1 MPDEIREYN
10 NYVSHPLVRNSTV
23 EFRSYQSNISRS
35 AFSQNTL
42 VILPTALG
50 KTIISLLVCVNTL
63 YNYRDKRV
71 LIMAPTRPLV
81 TQHLK
86 SFSFSLKLMSEQ
98 TAAITGKIIPY
109 SRRIIWDKSDI
120 RLVFATPE
128 VVKNDI
134 EEGRLSL
141 TDFMLL
147 IFDEAHRAVKDYAYT
162 FIAKEY
168 VKQSIYPLILAL
180 TASPGSDKQRM
191 QEICDNLF
199 IEHLEYRNEEDQDV
213 RQYINPVE
221 IEWKFFDLPS
231 EYQYIRSNL
240 RSMLDEKIKWLI
252 QHNLLLRRDARWVF
266 KRDLINVGEQIRNN
280 LEITAEHE
288 RRPLYIALMQQSLA
302 LSLMY
307 CSELIE
313 SQGSY
318 SLKAFLDRIED
329 VSGVGHK
336 SHQSLMKDTRIK
348 EIQTLV
354 NKLAIDHPKLRYI
367 VNILKNRYHD
377 TSYSY
382 QAAKG
387 EKYNQ
392 FNHQEKLDH
401 ELKYHHHT
409 DHAVLDNPQTNS
421 NVLIFTQYRDTA
433 RRIVEVLSENGIK
446 ASRFVGQAKRRGD
459 VGMKQDEQ
467 TSVLDSFRNGE
478 FNILVAT
485 SIAEE
490 GLDIPEVD
498 LVIFYEPIPS
508 DIRYIQRKGR
518 TGRKSAGS
526 VVILAAKDTID
537 ERYLHGSKKRVQK
550 MNQTLSSLSMSLK
563 SIDRNT
569 LSADPMTLDDLSLI
583 DEVTESINEKPKA
596 AKTKTFII
604 DKNTD
609 SSHVTTPNDIS
620 LQDKMNSSL
629 SLAKNTLTT
638 NFRQQV
644 DKAARRINSLLVTTG
659 KTELNF
665 NDICEYINATNNS
678 VVIEAL
684 NKLEKLRRI
693 EWIDDSTVALINNLK
708 ISGKTYDVYVEK
720 IMEGRAVVMV
730 NGKWRARLNH
740 YDYEGSRALLKKGKE
755 FRAVGELY
763 RDDGI
768 LNLRVKQ
775 IV

>member
-1 MPDEIREYN
+1 MPDDIGENN
-10 NYVSHPLVRNSTV
+10 NYVSHPLIRNSSV
-23 EFRSYQSNISRS
+23 EFRLYQSNISKS
-35 AFSQNTL
+35 AISKNTL

-50 KTIISLLVCVNTL
+50 KTIISLLVCVDTL

-81 TQHLK
+81 TQHMK
-86 SFSFSLKLMSEQ
+86 SFSSSLKLMSEQ
-98 TAAITGKIIPY
+98 TAAVTGKIIPY

-168 VKQSIYPLILAL
+168 MKQSIYPLILAL

-221 IEWKFFDLPS
+221 IDWKFFDLPA

-252 QHNLLLRRDARWVF
+252 QHKLLLRKNARWVF

-280 LEITAEHE
+280 LEITSEQE

-329 VSGVGHK
+329 VSEAGRK
-336 SHQSLMKDTRIK
+336 SHQSLMKDTRMK

-367 VNILKNRYHD
+367 VNILKNKHHD
-377 TSYSY
+377 TSSSC
-382 QAAKG
+382 QAAKV

-401 ELKYHHHT
+401 ELKHPHHT
-409 DHAVLDNPQTNS
+409 NHAVLHNLQTNS

-433 RRIVEVLSENGIK
+433 RRIVRVLLENGIK

-459 VGMKQDEQ
+459 VGMKQNEQ

-537 ERYLHGSKKRVQK
+537 ERYLQGSKKRVEK
-550 MNQTLSSLSMSLK
+550 MNQILSSLSMSLK
-563 SIDRNT
+563 SIDRNP
-569 LSADPMTLDDLSLI
+569 LSTDPMTLDDLSLI
-583 DEVTESINEKPKA
+583 EATESINQKSKA
-596 AKTKTFII
+596 EKTKAFMI

-609 SSHVTTPNDIS
+609 SSYVTTPNDIS
-620 LQDKMNSSL
+620 LQGKMNSSL
-629 SLAKNTLTT
+629 SLATDTLTT

-644 DKAARRINSLLVTTG
+644 DKAARRINSLLVSTG
-659 KTELNF
+659 NTELNF

-693 EWIDDSTVALINNLK
+693 EWIDDSTIALIK
-708 ISGKTYDVYVEK
+708 DSISGKTYDVYVEK

-730 NGKWRARLNH
+730 NGKWRARLYH
-740 YDYEGSRALLKKGKE
+740 YDYEGSRSLLKKGKE
-755 FRAVGELY
+755 FRALGELY
-763 RDDGI
+763 RNDGI

>member
-1 MPDEIREYN
+1 
-10 NYVSHPLVRNSTV
+10 
-23 EFRSYQSNISRS
+23 
-35 AFSQNTL
+35 
-42 VILPTALG
+42 
-50 KTIISLLVCVNTL
+50 
-63 YNYRDKRV
+63 
-71 LIMAPTRPLV
+71 
-81 TQHLK
+81 
-86 SFSFSLKLMSEQ
+86 
-98 TAAITGKIIPY
+98 
-109 SRRIIWDKSDI
+109 
-120 RLVFATPE
+120 
-128 VVKNDI
+128 
-134 EEGRLSL
+134 
-141 TDFMLL
+141 
-147 IFDEAHRAVKDYAYT
+147 
-162 FIAKEY
+162 
-168 VKQSIYPLILAL
+168 
-180 TASPGSDKQRM
+180 
-191 QEICDNLF
+191 
-199 IEHLEYRNEEDQDV
+199 
-213 RQYINPVE
+213 
-221 IEWKFFDLPS
+221 
-231 EYQYIRSNL
+231 
-240 RSMLDEKIKWLI
+240 
-252 QHNLLLRRDARWVF
+252 
-266 KRDLINVGEQIRNN
+266 
-280 LEITAEHE
+280 
-288 RRPLYIALMQQSLA
+288 
-302 LSLMY
+302 
-307 CSELIE
+307 
-313 SQGSY
+313 
-318 SLKAFLDRIED
+318 
-329 VSGVGHK
+329 
-336 SHQSLMKDTRIK
+336 MKDTRIK

-377 TSYSY
+377 TSNSY

-740 YDYEGSRALLKKGKE
+740 YDYEGILELFSR
-755 FRAVGELY
+755 
-763 RDDGI
+763 
-768 LNLRVKQ
+768 RVKNSEP
-775 IV
+775 